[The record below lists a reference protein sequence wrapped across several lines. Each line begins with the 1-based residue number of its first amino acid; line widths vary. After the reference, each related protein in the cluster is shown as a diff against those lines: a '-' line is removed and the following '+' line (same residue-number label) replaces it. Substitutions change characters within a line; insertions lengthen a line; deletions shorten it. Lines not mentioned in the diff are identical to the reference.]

1 MLQNYETATWKCDP
15 LHEYRWLN
23 IEGPLT
29 NLAEAVWIFGESSN
43 PLSRQMLV
51 PHWKACIAIIRKWN
65 EQKSELLDVH
75 VALLGP
81 VSLPRW
87 NISVGSCEIIAIRLF
102 PEAAP
107 TLLHVHPV
115 DIVDQDIIVP
125 APLALEPALR
135 VAEGGAPAQEVAA
148 ELCKYLSRFPNAK
161 MRNRPS
167 VAHAAK
173 WIRQSQGQARISDIA
188 KLLDKPIRTLRRHFE
203 DEIGI
208 SPKQYARHV
217 RLMKLLLRADCSN
230 APDWSALAQDFGY
243 FDQAHLIND
252 VRSLTGQGVAL
263 LHQQRRSP
271 DYRPI
276 RHQCS
281 RQMSL
286 EE

>member
-15 LHEYRWLN
+15 LHEYRWLD
-23 IEGPLT
+23 IEGPLAD
-29 NLAEAVWIFGESSN
+29 LAEAVWIFGEGSY

-87 NISVGSCEIIAIRLF
+87 NNNGSSCEIIAVRLF
-102 PEAAP
+102 PEVAP
-107 TLLHVHPV
+107 ALLDVHPLE
-115 DIVDQDIIVP
+115 IVDQDVIVP
-125 APLALEPALR
+125 APLAFETALR
-135 VAEGGAPAQEVAA
+135 VAECGAPAQQVAT
-148 ELCKYLSRFPNAK
+148 ELCKFLSRFPRAK

-167 VAHAAK
+167 VAHTAK
-173 WIRQSQGQARISDIA
+173 WIRQTQGQARISDIA
-188 KLLDKPIRTLRRHFE
+188 KLLDKPIRSLRRHFE

-217 RLMKLLLRADCSN
+217 RLMKMLLRADCSN

-243 FDQAHLIND
+243 FDQAHLIQD
-252 VRSLTGQGVAL
+252 VRSLTGQGVAF
-263 LHQQRRSP
+263 LHQQRRTP
-271 DYRPI
+271 PI
-276 RHQCS
+276 KGD
-281 RQMSL
+281 
-286 EE
+286 